1 MIDAET
7 KPDALAERA
16 AARQA
21 LADAIAG
28 VGDAVAGLD
37 EAKRAAS
44 AGLDRSIDISN
55 KIEEIKGR
63 LPQLPNT
70 PPAGAVL
77 AALTTGGG
85 DVMELERSPRA
96 KAEAEI
102 EGLEASLES
111 VRRARDVAEREVAQ
125 RKNAIVTAEAH
136 VKRMAAAVLRA
147 SGATERL
154 LEGLLDLE
162 RQVVERRLGLAFLL
176 RHGAVPVADKAAVER
191 ILDGYGLPT
200 RAASSDHLGWGRHP
214 VTNAWEAALKALA
227 TDPDAPLPD

>member
-28 VGDAVAGLD
+28 VDEERRRAG
-37 EAKRAAS
+37 EAKRAVETGWNS
-44 AGLDRSIDISN
+44 MVDAGNRLEAL
-55 KIEEIKGR
+55 KAK
-63 LPQLPNT
+63 LPQLANT
-70 PPAGAVL
+70 PAADAVL
-77 AALTTGGG
+77 SALATGSA
-85 DVMELERSPRA
+85 VEARSPRA
-96 KAEAEI
+96 LAEDEI
-102 EGLEASLES
+102 RVLEES
-111 VRRARDVAEREVAQ
+111 REQLRRALETGEREVAQ

-200 RAASSDHLGWGRHP
+200 RAASSDHSGWGRHP

-227 TDPDAPLPD
+227 TDPDARLPD